1 LDQEER
7 KKMLLTHEEEKGLSG
22 EYGDAMS
29 IAYRILVAIGE
40 ATNAEKLVPI
50 NWAHVSG
57 VNYNTIGDSGL
68 EFLKKI
74 SADGRVNVTTSLN
87 PMGFDRDNRPDLSTE
102 FIEKQTEIVQAYN
115 KLGVTPTF
123 SCIPYEL
130 MSLPSEGTQVSFA
143 ESNAAVL
150 ANSHLELKTNKE
162 SALSALASAITGK
175 APYSDLRIEEN
186 RNPKIEIINEMELEN
201 ELDYGLLGYFVGKTI
216 QKSCTGI
223 CNVSNNPEISKL
235 KSLAAGIGTSGSCGM
250 FQIQESDRSVEKISY
265 GEGEMRNTRDELNT
279 AEDGQLISFGSPQ
292 LGMEELFQ
300 LYTLLQ
306 NRKFTKPCKVF
317 CPKMVYHKA
326 RNLGLTESLEHAGVS
341 FISDACTCLTPLI
354 TRNNYDSIIT
364 NSVKASYYMKTSN
377 KISVALKSTKD
388 IIRKYTG

>member
-1 LDQEER
+1 
-7 KKMLLTHEEEKGLSG
+7 MLLTREEEKGLSG
-22 EYGDAMS
+22 EYGEGLS

-74 SADGRVNVTTSLN
+74 GTDGKVSVTTSLN

-102 FIEKQTEIVQAYN
+102 FIEKQMEIVQAYD
-115 KLGVTPTF
+115 KLEVTPTF

-130 MSLPSEGTQVSFA
+130 MPLPSEGTQVSFA

-150 ANSHLELKTNKE
+150 ANSYLDLKTNKE

-175 APYSDLRIEEN
+175 APYSDLRIDEN

-201 ELDYGLLGYFVGKTI
+201 ELDYGLLGYFAGKTI

-223 CNVSNNPEISKL
+223 CNVSNNLEISKL

-250 FQIQESDRSVEKISY
+250 FKIQESDRSIEKIKY
-265 GEGEMRNTRDELNT
+265 DKVEMRKTKDELNT
-279 AEDGQLISFGSPQ
+279 ADDGQLITFGSPQ
-292 LGMEELFQ
+292 LGMDEIGQ
-300 LYTLLQ
+300 LHTLLQ

-317 CPKMVYHKA
+317 CPKTVYCKA
-326 RNLGLTESLEHAGVS
+326 KNMGLTESLEKCGVN

-354 TRNNYDSIIT
+354 TRQNYDSIIT

-377 KISVALKSTKD
+377 KISVALMSTKD
-388 IIRKYTG
+388 IIRKYTK